1 MYTIRRFSTMLDNLP
16 HPDWLSFDVSAI
28 PTIATSP
35 LLAGTEGIGAGLLGG
50 LAYGEAALNKQRIL
64 AGKQRAL
71 DAIDYDAAQRWTED
85 MAYKWGRNSMK
96 PRVRAAAALGV
107 GGGLAAGATGGVLL
121 GQHSQQK

>member
-1 MYTIRRFSTMLDNLP
+1 MMDNLP
-16 HPDWLSFDVSAI
+16 HPDWLSSI

-50 LAYGEAALNKQRIL
+50 LAYGEAALN
-64 AGKQRAL
+64 KQRAL

-121 GQHSQQK
+121 GQQSQRK